1 MFNFNQ
7 KIIALICIAVIGII
21 AVIVQSPMQQDVNYH
36 QFADKRCTVFIPNIL
51 NVISNLS
58 FVIIGLI
65 GLIYSYFKKIKNNT
79 TVSNYVFFIGIFLT
93 GIGSSIYHYNPS
105 TATLVWD
112 RIPMTIS
119 FTAFFS
125 IIIIEYIHIKFGKGL
140 LWVALTLG
148 ITSVVYW
155 YVSELNNCGDLR
167 FYAIVQFL
175 PIVLI
180 PIILLIFKKQKQ
192 TYYYWLVILT
202 YVIAKLFEAYD
213 YQIFNFCKII
223 SGHSLKHIMASIVPL
238 IYLIRVSKKI

>member
-7 KIIALICIAVIGII
+7 KIITLISIAVIGII
-21 AVIVQSPMQQDVNYH
+21 AVMLQSPIKQDVCYH
-36 QFADKRCTVFIPNIL
+36 QFADNRCIEFIPNAV

-58 FVIIGLI
+58 FVIIGLM
-65 GLIYSYFKKIKNNT
+65 GLIYSYFKKIKNDT
-79 TVSNYVFFIGIFLT
+79 TASNYVFFIGIFLT
-93 GIGSSIYHYNPS
+93 GIGSSVYHYSPN
-105 TATLVWD
+105 TITLVWD

-119 FTAFFS
+119 FMAFFS

-148 ITSVVYW
+148 IASVLYW

-180 PIILLIFKKQKQ
+180 PIILIIFKKQNQ
-192 TYYYWLVILT
+192 TYYYWLIILT
-202 YVIAKLFEAYD
+202 YIIAKIFEAND
-213 YQIFNFCKII
+213 YQIFNVYKII
-223 SGHSLKHIMASIVPL
+223 SGHSLKHLTASIVPL
-238 IYLIRVSKKI
+238 IYLIKISKKV